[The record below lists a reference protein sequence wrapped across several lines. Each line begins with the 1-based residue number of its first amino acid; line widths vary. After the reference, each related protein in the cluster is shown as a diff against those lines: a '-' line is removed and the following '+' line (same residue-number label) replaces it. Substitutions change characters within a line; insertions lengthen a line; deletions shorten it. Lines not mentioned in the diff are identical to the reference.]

1 MRVHCDGELHSATVY
16 STTKDYVRI
25 IIDGEDVVRQVKHE
39 DVLCRLVLRKRK
51 RIKRP
56 RSVFSNGADTV
67 NEMMVALCGG
77 CPTFTCGTAL
87 QEQIEIVRELEEKV
101 AELEAKVEVENASM
115 RQRYNQL
122 IMENHDMRRVCSER
136 SASASLVEQNAIPP
150 PSELLA
156 EDKMQ
161 ME

>member
-1 MRVHCDGELHSATVY
+1 MRVHCDGELHSATVK
-16 STTKDYVRI
+16 STTKGYVRV
-25 IIDGEDVVRQVKHE
+25 IIDGEDVVRQVKH
-39 DVLCRLVLRKRK
+39 DNILCRLVLRKRK
-51 RIKRP
+51 RIKSP

-67 NEMMVALCGG
+67 NDILVALCGG

-87 QEQIEIVRELEEKV
+87 QEQIEIVRELEDKV

-115 RQRYNQL
+115 RQRCNQL

-136 SASASLVEQNAIPP
+136 SASLVEQNAIPP
-150 PSELLA
+150 LSELLA
-156 EDKMQ
+156 EDKIQ